1 MRPRSRGGS
10 PGFTIVEIML
20 AIGIFAMVLTAIY
33 ATWLAIL
40 RGSKAGITAA
50 AAVQRS
56 RITIRAMEDA
66 LLTVRMYAENRNWY
80 SFVAETKGD
89 MASLSM
95 VCRLPASFPGVGR
108 YGDQIVR
115 RVNFFVRGGANGQ
128 NELVMSQIPMLSAN
142 EATVEPYSLVLAKD
156 VSLFLLD
163 FWDQRANEWQT
174 DWKQTNQLPKL
185 VRVSLGLGSTKGSS
199 QPQDVVTRIVAIPSL
214 VIGREIQMP
223 LGVPP
228 GAGPTNN
235 LPPNADPNFV
245 PPPGG
250 LPPGNRV
257 GPPQRGLPPGNRVKP
272 F

>member
-1 MRPRSRGGS
+1 MRSRARGGS
-10 PGFTIVEIML
+10 PAFTIIEIML

-33 ATWLAIL
+33 ATWTAIL
-40 RGSKAGITAA
+40 RGSKAGMTAA
-50 AAVQRS
+50 AAVQRA
-56 RITIRAMEDA
+56 RITIRALEDA

-80 SFVAETKGD
+80 SFVADTKGD

-95 VCRLPASFPGVGR
+95 VCRLPSSFPGVGR

-128 NELVMSQIPMLSAN
+128 NELVMTQIPMLSAN
-142 EATVEPYSLVLAKD
+142 EATAEPYSLVLAKD

-163 FWDQRANEWQT
+163 FWDQRANEWAT

-223 LGVPP
+223 LGAPGPGVPP
-228 GAGPTNN
+228 NT
-235 LPPNADPNFV
+235 LPNADPGFV

-250 LPPGNRV
+250 QPPVNRLPPQQG
-257 GPPQRGLPPGNRVKP
+257 GSPPRNRVKQ